1 MTNGTNSVA
10 SSRTVSN
17 SSSTTSTASTT
28 VIDSSNSK
36 ILAAAVVAGIANGD
50 DMSKEAQNN
59 SKHLKQIIVNGCVS
73 ANGITANGV
82 KSAIVQ
88 HLDDLDD
95 DDDELDFEDL
105 DNDALSSDN
114 DGKTDTPSL
123 SSSGSS
129 HTGGD
134 SGSTLSE
141 TPSGKSSPS
150 AFPDPLTTVNNVIT
164 TGSPTAASIT
174 SNSSV
179 EESAITTAPS
189 CTQAITNGIS
199 SSSCNFNTS
208 SSSSLSSSG
217 VVSTS
222 DDKSGNSTDPAISSS
237 SSSLFGSAEDGVN
250 LTTTTVTTS
259 TANKQQSPPNGL
271 NKLDNATSRFS
282 KLSIFDDN
290 SSFFSHSTL
299 DPYNYNKLESGK
311 FLQSLYWILNNSL
324 SSFVFTVVNSNLE
337 NNQPTGITS
346 SQLPDLLSGTNDTNE
361 QHTKEILKSLGN
373 IQQQQQQ
380 HHLLNNLHL
389 QQQLSG
395 LGLGN
400 GGVESLA
407 GLGTGNTDD
416 WDTAFSKYVMR
427 NKLDVEHHEEHL
439 RITQELQK
447 RNLINSGLNGTQFN
461 GFNGWFI
468 IRSWSKLTI
477 PQKQLLC
484 VFR

>member
-1 MTNGTNSVA
+1 MTSGANSVA
-10 SSRTVSN
+10 SSRTRSN

-28 VIDSSNSK
+28 VIGSSNGKVS
-36 ILAAAVVAGIANGD
+36 AATVVAGIANGED
-50 DMSKEAQNN
+50 LGKEVHNN

-73 ANGITANGV
+73 TNGTTTNGG

-129 HTGGD
+129 HAGGD

-150 AFPDPLTTVNNVIT
+150 AFPDPLTAVNNVIT
-164 TGSPTAASIT
+164 TGSPTAASTT

-179 EESAITTAPS
+179 EESAITTALS

-199 SSSCNFNTS
+199 SSSSNFTTS

-217 VVSTS
+217 AISSS
-222 DDKSGNSTDPAISSS
+222 DDKSGSCTDQVISSSS

-259 TANKQQSPPNGL
+259 TANKPQSPSNGL
-271 NKLDNATSRFS
+271 NKINGLIDNATSRFS
-282 KLSIFDDN
+282 KLGIFDDN

-299 DPYNYNKLESGK
+299 DPYSYNKLDSGK
-311 FLQSLYWILNNSL
+311 CCAIF
-324 SSFVFTVVNSNLE
+324 F
-337 NNQPTGITS
+337 PAK
-346 SQLPDLLSGTNDTNE
+346 D
-361 QHTKEILKSLGN
+361 H
-373 IQQQQQQ
+373 
-380 HHLLNNLHL
+380 
-389 QQQLSG
+389 
-395 LGLGN
+395 
-400 GGVESLA
+400 
-407 GLGTGNTDD
+407 
-416 WDTAFSKYVMR
+416 
-427 NKLDVEHHEEHL
+427 
-439 RITQELQK
+439 
-447 RNLINSGLNGTQFN
+447 
-461 GFNGWFI
+461 
-468 IRSWSKLTI
+468 
-477 PQKQLLC
+477 
-484 VFR
+484 